1 MLPAPLRLLRPG
13 DWIKNAFVVVPLI
26 FYTAG
31 TRMEGAPLSL
41 GQMFVATLLTVV
53 AFCLAGSGFYC
64 VNDALDF
71 AEDRLH
77 PVKRRRPVASG
88 AIAPRT
94 AAIMGVILVAAG
106 MLVAWKVSPGV
117 QLTVTAYVLLQ
128 IAYNVKLKRVRFIDV
143 ATVASGFVLRSIA
156 GAMAI
161 QAAVSIWLVV
171 VVFALTLYLGFVKR
185 LADIRAAQLARD
197 RGEGTSWKP
206 RAGYDSVEDL
216 NWLLSVTGS
225 ITVLAYL
232 MYALSD
238 HARLLFQARAFGF
251 ALLMPL
257 VLVVIH
263 RMYLRA
269 NRGQGDSPI
278 TAMLEDR
285 TARTAAMLFV
295 TGVLVTLYWSPV
307 AEALGRTFQ

>member
-13 DWIKNAFVVVPLI
+13 DWIKNAFVVVPLV

>member
-41 GQMFVATLLTVV
+41 GQMFVATLLTVG